1 MKNKS
6 VLAGWLAL
14 LVSIA
19 LFSTVEIVGKKINF
33 KADVDHFTMVFL
45 RFFLTGII
53 LTGLSLPGYF
63 RRGNRLGWNDLKL
76 FLINGTIGI
85 TVSISLFHA
94 AIEMFVNASSSA
106 VVFSANGVFTA
117 VLARFMNNEA
127 WSWRK
132 WGAVVFGILGVS
144 LFIGESGAPT
154 RGAIYALLVMS
165 LSALCFSFSVC
176 YARRNA
182 AKYGPMLFM
191 GASSLIGGLLTL
203 PMAWWRRTEDTYT
216 EIGAVIPEMLY
227 MILVCTTLAY
237 YLLYFGIARTTAFGA
252 SMSFFMKPALA
263 CMFAWI
269 LLGEQM
275 NAWTIGGTA
284 MIMVGMCFIMNFK
297 ALWEAWRSRPNHR
310 CHG

>member
-6 VLAGWLAL
+6 VLVGWLAL
-14 LVSIA
+14 FVSIA

-33 KADVDHFTMVFL
+33 KADVDPFTMVFL
-45 RFFLTGII
+45 RFFLTGVI
-53 LTGLSLPGYF
+53 LSALSLPGYF
-63 RRGNRLGWNDLKL
+63 RRGNRLNRQDLWL
-76 FLINGTIGI
+76 FLVNGTIGI

-117 VLARFMNNEA
+117 VLARFINNEA

-132 WGAVVFGILGVS
+132 WGAIIFGILGVS

-154 RGAIYALLVMS
+154 RGAIYAILVMS

-176 YARRNA
+176 YARRHA

-191 GASSLIGGLLTL
+191 GASSFFGGLLTL
-203 PMAWWRRTEDTYT
+203 PVALLRKNADTYA
-216 EIGAVIPEMLY
+216 EIGAVVPEMLY
-227 MILVCTTLAY
+227 MVLVCTTLAY
-237 YLLYFGIARTTAFGA
+237 YLLYFGIARTSAFGA
-252 SMSFFMKPALA
+252 SMSFFLKPVLA
-263 CMFAWI
+263 CLFAWMLI
-269 LLGEQM
+269 GEQM

-284 MIMVGMCFIMNFK
+284 LIMVGMCFILNFK
-297 ALWEAWRSRPNHR
+297 AFRQAMKN
-310 CHG
+310 